1 MGSQVT
7 LITMRKTFLYL
18 LIVVLAAMPAS
29 AAKTV
34 SKVAPKTQDS
44 SRLFVPFGPYP
55 RPMPHPIAVGILVRV
70 PSAYF
75 AIWNPG
81 AVFVDGRPVFALK
94 PRQAYLISGGQIV
107 DMAGGPSF
115 TLPVDKRSVIASA
128 DTAGEYYF
136 WTANRWYRGS
146 LEIINYGN
154 VFTGV
159 NVLDLESYLFG
170 VVPSEMPANWHLEA
184 LKAQAVAARSYAV
197 AHMGSGSKWRRSEGF
212 DVVPDVRDQA
222 YKGLAKEAL
231 STHQAVNST
240 IGQVLKDSNRVKPG
254 FYRATVGDTREEDL
268 NVRSRSVSSSTL
280 EKLVGVP
287 NIVGVTVKKWDIY
300 GNATHLQILGQ
311 KKNTEVSGIALAQRL
326 GFTTAGILDVNQQG
340 DNWVFEYRGPGNG
353 SRGLSQH
360 GAQKLASAGWSYFLI
375 LQQYYQD
382 TDGILRLE
390 SINRPGR
397 FMLTYPT
404 APAQQ
409 VRQAQ
414 PSPVQQPTAKKALPK
429 TVVPAAQAAEIPE
442 GPLFARPG
450 GAGKTKPTNSKTK
463 KPVAQDET
471 PTPSD
476 DGLTIEMAE

>member
-1 MGSQVT
+1 
-7 LITMRKTFLYL
+7 MRKTFLYI
-18 LIVVLAAMPAS
+18 LIVALAAMPAS

-34 SKVAPKTQDS
+34 SKASPKPTSES
-44 SRLFVPFGPYP
+44 SRFFVPFGPYP
-55 RPMPHPIAVGILVRV
+55 RPMPHPITVGLLVRV

-81 AVFVDGRPVFALK
+81 AVFVDNVPVFALK
-94 PRQAYLISGGQIV
+94 PRQAYLINGGQII
-107 DMAGGPSF
+107 DLSGGPSF
-115 TLPVDKRSVIASA
+115 NLPHDKRSVLASS
-128 DTAGEYYF
+128 DTKGDYYF

-146 LEIINYGN
+146 LEIINYGS
-154 VFTGV
+154 VFTAV

-212 DVVPDVRDQA
+212 DIVPDVRDQA

-231 STHQAVNST
+231 STFQAVRGT
-240 IGQVLKDSNRVKPG
+240 LGQVLKDSNRVKPG
-254 FYRATVGDTREEDL
+254 FYRATVGDTREENF
-268 NVRSRSVSSSTL
+268 NVRSTSVPSATL

-311 KKNTEVSGIALAQRL
+311 KKNTEVSGVAIAQRL

-353 SRGLSQH
+353 ARGLSQH
-360 GAQKLASAGWSYFLI
+360 GAQKLAKAGWNYFQI

-382 TDGILRLE
+382 ADGILRLE
-390 SINRPGR
+390 SINRPGK
-397 FMLTYPT
+397 FMLSYPVIPRQPVRPVT
-404 APAQQ
+404 PLAAP
-409 VRQAQ
+409 
-414 PSPVQQPTAKKALPK
+414 PTAKAVKSAPK
-429 TVVPAAQAAEIPE
+429 TVVGESNAQAAEMSDS
-442 GPLFARPG
+442 PLFARPG
-450 GAGKTKPTNSKTK
+450 GAKQTKTMDARKKQVVKDENSTS
-463 KPVAQDET
+463 
-471 PTPSD
+471 PSD

>member
-1 MGSQVT
+1 
-7 LITMRKTFLYL
+7 MRKAFLYL
-18 LIVVLAAMPAS
+18 LIVLLTALPAS

-34 SKVAPKTQDS
+34 GKAQPKAPSES

-55 RPMPHPIAVGILVRV
+55 RPMPHPITVGLLVRV
-70 PSAYF
+70 PVAYF
-75 AIWNPG
+75 AVWNPG
-81 AVFVDGRPVFALK
+81 AVFIDNAPVYSIK
-94 PRQAYLISGGQIV
+94 PRQVYSIRDGQIS
-107 DMAGGPSF
+107 DLSGGPSF
-115 TLPVDKRSVIASA
+115 NLPLGKRAVIASA
-128 DTAGEYYF
+128 DRAGEYYF

-146 LEIINYGN
+146 LEIINYGS
-154 VFTGV
+154 VFTAV

-197 AHMGSGSKWRRSEGF
+197 AHMGSGSKWKRSEGF
-212 DVVPDVRDQA
+212 DIVPDVRDQA

-231 STHQAVNST
+231 SARQAVLGT
-240 IGQVLKDSNRVKPG
+240 LGQVLKDSNRVKPG
-254 FYRATVGDTREEDL
+254 FYRATVGDTREENL
-268 NVRSRSVSSSTL
+268 NVRQTSVPSSTL

-300 GNATHLQILGQ
+300 GNATHLQILG
-311 KKNTEVSGIALAQRL
+311 KNKNTEVSGIALAQRL
-326 GFTTAGILDVNQQG
+326 GFTTAGILDVNEQG

-382 TDGILRLE
+382 ADGVLRLE
-390 SINRPGR
+390 SINQPGR
-397 FMLTYPT
+397 YMLSYPVIPRQPVKPAM
-404 APAQQ
+404 APATTPP
-409 VRQAQ
+409 AKA
-414 PSPVQQPTAKKALPK
+414 AKKPALSPA
-429 TVVPAAQAAEIPE
+429 AAQASELSD

-450 GAGKTKPTNSKTK
+450 GNKQVKPPARGTKQ
-463 KPVAQDET
+463 PVKEENQGT
-471 PTPSD
+471 PAD